1 MRPSGGTG
9 QRTKTPRQKRGPLK
23 SHRTAT
29 AAARDRGPSVAELQD
44 ELNALRRE
52 LSEARE
58 QQAATSAVLKTI
70 SNSPEALELVFE
82 PLLSNATR
90 LCNANFGILSLYDG
104 EVFHRVA
111 AHNVPPAFAEGYL
124 HEVIRLH
131 PESGLA
137 QMLRTKRVV
146 QIADY
151 KAEAPYRE
159 GDPTAVKLVDIGG
172 ARTLVTVPLL
182 KEDVLVGAIAIYR
195 QVVRPFTDTQLELL
209 ENFASQA
216 VIAIEN
222 TRLFNELRESLLQQ
236 TATADVLKVVS
247 RSTFDLQEV
256 LDTLVE
262 SAAHLCE
269 ADRALIY
276 RTEGEFLNPA
286 AAYNVTSELRE
297 FLQHNPIRPGRDS
310 CVARTALERHTIH
323 IEDTLHDPEY
333 SWGAKDVEPIRTV
346 LGVPLLKGDELL
358 GVIVLYKHVVRPF
371 TNKQVELVTT
381 FTDQAV
387 IAIENT
393 RLLSELRKSLQQ
405 QTATADVLK
414 VISQSTFDLQT
425 VLNTLVESAA
435 RLCEADS
442 VGVMQ
447 PQGSK
452 YTPFTS

>member
-29 AAARDRGPSVAELQD
+29 AAARDRRPSVAELQD
-44 ELNALRRE
+44 QINALRRE

-90 LCNANFGILSLYDG
+90 LCNAEFGILSLYDG

-111 AHNVPPAFAEGYL
+111 AHNVPPAFTEGHL
-124 HEVIRLH
+124 HEVIHLH

-137 QMLRTKRVV
+137 QMLRTKRVL

-151 KAEAPYRE
+151 KAGAPYRE

-172 ARTLVTVPLL
+172 ARTLVNVPLL

-195 QVVRPFTDTQLELL
+195 QEVRPFTDTQLELL

-222 TRLFNELRESLLQQ
+222 TRLFNELRESLQQQ

-262 SAAHLCE
+262 LGGHLCA

-276 RTEGEFLNPA
+276 RTEGGIFNPA
-286 AAYNVTSELRE
+286 AAFNVTSELRQ
-297 FLQHNPIRPGRDS
+297 FLRHNPIRPGRNS
-310 CVARTALERHTIH
+310 
-323 IEDTLHDPEY
+323 
-333 SWGAKDVEPIRTV
+333 
-346 LGVPLLKGDELL
+346 
-358 GVIVLYKHVVRPF
+358 VRR
-371 TNKQVELVTT
+371 Q
-381 FTDQAV
+381 
-387 IAIENT
+387 
-393 RLLSELRKSLQQ
+393 R
-405 QTATADVLK
+405 
-414 VISQSTFDLQT
+414 
-425 VLNTLVESAA
+425 
-435 RLCEADS
+435 
-442 VGVMQ
+442 
-447 PQGSK
+447 
-452 YTPFTS
+452 Y